1 MTTDGATQLN
11 LWLDDVR
18 DPLLHGV
25 IGYTWVKTA
34 EDAIALL
41 KAGNVRFASLDH
53 DLSVEATMGNLL
65 PGESTGYSVVLWMEQ
80 NDVWPPDGV
89 RVHSMNP
96 VGKARMQRAI
106 HRHYG
111 RTF

>member
-1 MTTDGATQLN
+1 MEN

-18 DPLLHGV
+18 DPTKHGA

-34 EDAIALL
+34 ADAIALL
-41 KAGNVRFASLDH
+41 ATGAVRFASLDH
-53 DLSVEATMGNLL
+53 DLSVDATLGN
-65 PGESTGYSVVLWMEQ
+65 PQPKEETGYTVVLWMEEHG
-80 NDVWPPDGV
+80 VWPPDGV

-96 VGKARMQRAI
+96 VGKARMMQAI
-106 HRHYG
+106 KRHYG